1 MKPFRP
7 TLSIAIVLTLLLA
20 PISVTAGDP
29 DSRGFLPSNA
39 RVHGH
44 SLVDLASAYT
54 LWAFGT
60 SAEVNPIV
68 HARCERS
75 PIDPNIWFLP
85 VSAGGESVTTCQVP
99 PGAFLVVTPGFIECS
114 TIEPEPFFGADEIAL
129 AECVD
134 GWFDLLNRAD
144 VILDGRQVERLDE
157 YALTTNA
164 VTLPPNNLISTES
177 GLSLSKGY
185 FLMIAP
191 LSRGEHTLRLYDEF
205 ESLGFQAGINVTIV
219 VG

>member
-1 MKPFRP
+1 MKGLRP
-7 TLSIAIVLTLLLA
+7 ALSIALTLTLLLA
-20 PISVTAGDP
+20 PIAANAGDP
-29 DSRGFLPSNA
+29 GRRGFLPSNA
-39 RVHGH
+39 RLRGH
-44 SLVDLASAYT
+44 SLVDLASAFT

-60 SAEVNPIV
+60 SADVNPIV

-85 VSAGGESVTTCQVP
+85 VSAGGESVSTCQVP

-114 TIEPEPFFGADEIAL
+114 TIEPEPFFGADENAL
-129 AECVD
+129 ADCVD
-134 GWFDLLNRAD
+134 HWFDLLSRAD
-144 VILDGRQVERLDE
+144 VILDGRPVENLDE
-157 YALTTNA
+157 YAVTTSP

-185 FLMIAP
+185 FLVLHP
-191 LSRGEHTLRLYDEF
+191 LSRGVHTLRLYDEF
-205 ESLGFQAGINVTIV
+205 ESLGFQAGINITIV